1 MTCGILV
8 PWPGTEPVYPAVK
21 VRIPNPGPTRESPC
35 FSLHFPDD
43 SWWGASVQ
51 SAIPASSL
59 VRCLFRSFV
68 HFSVKLFMFSL
79 LRFKCSLHILDK
91 SPSCDACFAVFF
103 PPSLACL
110 LILLTVSFGEQM
122 FFILSKSS
130 LSVLSWIVFV
140 LYLKSHCQKHDH

>member
-8 PWPGTEPVYPAVK
+8 PWPGTEPVHPAVK
-21 VRIPNPGPTRESPC
+21 VRIPNHSPTREFPC
-35 FSLHFPDD
+35 FNLHFPDD
-43 SWWGASVQ
+43 SWCGASFQ
-51 SAIPASSL
+51 SAIRTSSL
-59 VRCLFRSFV
+59 VRCLFRCFV

-79 LRFKCSLHILDK
+79 LRFKCSLYILDK

-103 PPSLACL
+103 PPSLPCL

-122 FFILSKSS
+122 FFIFRKSS

-140 LYLKSHCQKHDH
+140 LYLKSHCQKRDH